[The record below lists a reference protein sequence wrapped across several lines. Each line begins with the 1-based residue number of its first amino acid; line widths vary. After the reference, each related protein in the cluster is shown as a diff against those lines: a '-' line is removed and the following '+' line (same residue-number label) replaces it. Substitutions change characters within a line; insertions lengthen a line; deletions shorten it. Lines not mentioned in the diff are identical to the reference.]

1 MSTTQAAQFSVA
13 GLHCSSANTKNADL
27 MLLLAGPDILYSADV
42 DSVFADNSSCKTLTS
57 SSVSRVRA
65 ACRIL
70 DRAICTRQSSLLLR
84 RPYSPTSLSS
94 PSRRSF
100 SKGRLGFLKVLPSA
114 KHLQLQTRCT
124 SPVTMPTCTCRVKT
138 LIVLK
143 VLGVVQQ
150 GSKPN
155 SAGQTQ
161 RVERRTV
168 AVIGYVR
175 HPAPMPIASYTQGRG
190 ST

>member
-1 MSTTQAAQFSVA
+1 MQA
-13 GLHCSSANTKNADL
+13 
-27 MLLLAGPDILYSADV
+27 
-42 DSVFADNSSCKTLTS
+42 DSVFADNSSCRLLTS

-114 KHLQLQTRCT
+114 KHLRLQTRCT
-124 SPVTMPTCTCRVKT
+124 SPMTTTICTCKARKFIILKT
-138 LIVLK
+138 CK
-143 VLGVVQQ
+143 CVQH
-150 GSKPN
+150 GSKPS

-161 RVERRTV
+161 RVKERTV

>member
-1 MSTTQAAQFSVA
+1 MSTTQAAQFSAAELRCGSADNVVA
-13 GLHCSSANTKNADL
+13 KL
-27 MLLLAGPDILYSADV
+27 MQLLAGPDTLYSAGADA
-42 DSVFADNSSCKTLTS
+42 VFADNSSCRMLTS

-114 KHLQLQTRCT
+114 KHLQLQTPCT
-124 SPVTMPTCTCRVKT
+124 NPKTTTTCTCRAKEFV
-138 LIVLK
+138 VLK
-143 VLGVVQQ
+143 
-150 GSKPN
+150 
-155 SAGQTQ
+155 AC
-161 RVERRTV
+161 
-168 AVIGYVR
+168 
-175 HPAPMPIASYTQGRG
+175 
-190 ST
+190 